1 MTPPDTPT
9 LARVLTDAG
18 TFRDAP
24 FTLIDVGCSGGLI
37 DMAGEFSPDLRAVG
51 FDRLTT
57 EVERL
62 QSLESRTDVRF
73 EAALV
78 GAGDAYVG
86 VPRSTPNV
94 FNRSSAALYW
104 RMHDFDHAREYFN
117 AGEKIQVTERRIR
130 LDEWLAG
137 HPEWRVDFLK
147 VDTDGADLDVLL
159 SLGER
164 LAEPLA
170 IYIEVSFDG
179 DPGPSHNVFSTI
191 FDMVTAAGF
200 RLFSLTPTTYARGEF
215 PQPFE
220 WEMPAQTVRGQ
231 IMQADALF
239 CRDLAVEGDDDPSRI
254 LKLASIFD
262 LMDLQDCAGELLEA
276 HTDALRTATE
286 ASDDDIARALAGR
299 TPLGLTPAESRKAFK
314 EDPSVFFPTRADN
327 GDLIPAGSDAEG
339 GRPPAPAISPGG
351 APLEI
356 GTAEGRSASALGTG
370 WSEAEEAG
378 AWTCRP
384 HATLS
389 LDIPEAAAG
398 CVLEMHHLR
407 LGADEAAQTLA
418 VSVNGQM
425 LVEADNATDGVARF
439 VMPDHL
445 EPGASE
451 ITIYAWPLLK
461 PADVTGSDDERT
473 LGVWL
478 SGVRLAH
485 AGEGGDPNA

>member
-1 MTPPDTPT
+1 MTLSDAPS

-18 TFRDAP
+18 TFHDAP
-24 FTLIDVGCSGGLI
+24 FTVIDVGCSGGLV
-37 DMAGEFSPDLRAVG
+37 DLADEFSPDLRAVG
-51 FDRLTT
+51 FDPLTT

-62 QSLESRTDVRF
+62 KSLEPRPGVEF

-78 GAGDAYVG
+78 GAGDAYIG
-86 VPRSTPNV
+86 VPRDTPNI
-94 FNRSSAALYW
+94 FDRSSAALYS
-104 RMHDFDHAREYFN
+104 RIHGFNHAREYFN
-117 AGEKIQVTERRIR
+117 AGEEIRVTDRRIR
-130 LDEWLAG
+130 LDDWLAG
-137 HPEWRVDFLK
+137 RPDWRVDFLK
-147 VDTDGADLDVLL
+147 VDTDGADLDVLV

-191 FDMVTAAGF
+191 FDLLTAAGF
-200 RLFSLTPTTYARGEF
+200 RLFSLTPTTYARGAF

-239 CRDLAVEGDDDPSRI
+239 CRDLAVEGKDNPSRI

-276 HTDALRTATE
+276 HADAIRTATT
-286 ASDDDIARALAGR
+286 ASDDAIARALAGR
-299 TPLGLTPAESRKAFK
+299 TPLGLTPAESRKAF
-314 EDPSVFFPTRADN
+314 EADPSVFFPTRADN
-327 GDLIPAGSDAEG
+327 GDLIPAGSDVEG
-339 GRPPAPAISPGG
+339 GRPPAPAISPGD

-356 GTAEGRSASALGTG
+356 GTAEGRSTSALGTG

-389 LDIPEAAAG
+389 LDVPESAAG
-398 CVLEMHHLR
+398 CILELHHWR
-407 LGADEAAQTLA
+407 LKADPAAQTLA
-418 VSVNGQM
+418 VSVDGQM
-425 LVEADNATDGVARF
+425 LAAAEGVPDGVARF

-445 EPGASE
+445 EPGPSE
-451 ITIYAWPLLK
+451 ITVYAWPLLK
-461 PADVTGSDDERT
+461 PADVMGSDDERT
-473 LGVWL
+473 LGIWL
-478 SGVRLAH
+478 SGVRLAR
-485 AGEGGDPNA
+485 AGSGGDPRA

>member
-1 MTPPDTPT
+1 MPT

-37 DMAGEFSPDLRAVG
+37 DMAGEFSPNLRAVG
-51 FDRLTT
+51 FDPLTT

-62 QSLESRTDVRF
+62 QSLESRSGVEF

-78 GAGDAYVG
+78 GAGDAYIG
-86 VPRSTPNV
+86 VPRDTPNI
-94 FNRSSAALYW
+94 FGRSSAALYS
-104 RMHDFDHAREYFN
+104 RIHGFNHAREYFN
-117 AGEKIQVTERRIR
+117 AGEEIQVTDRRIR

-159 SLGER
+159 SLGQR

-179 DPGPSHNVFSTI
+179 DPGPTHNVFSTI
-191 FDMVTAAGF
+191 FDLVTAAGF
-200 RLFSLTPTTYARGEF
+200 RLFSLTPTTYARGAF

-231 IMQADALF
+231 VMQADALF
-239 CRDLAVEGDDDPSRI
+239 CRDLAVEGDDDPVRV

-262 LMDLQDCAGELLEA
+262 LMDLQDCAGELLEVYA
-276 HTDALRTATE
+276 DAIRTATT
-286 ASDDDIARALAGR
+286 ASDDAIARALAGR
-299 TPLGLTPAESRKAFK
+299 TPLGLTPAESRTAF
-314 EDPSVFFPTRADN
+314 EADPSVFLPTRADN
-327 GDLIPAGSDAEG
+327 GDLIPAGSDAAR

-356 GTAEGRSASALGTG
+356 GTAEGRFTSALGTG
-370 WSEAEEAG
+370 WSEAEEKG

-384 HATLS
+384 HATLL
-389 LDIPEAAAG
+389 LDIPEWAAG
-398 CVLEMHHLR
+398 CILEMHHWRLR
-407 LGADEAAQTLA
+407 ADEAAQTLA

-425 LVEADNATDGVARF
+425 LIEADNAADGVARF

-451 ITIYAWPLLK
+451 ITIYAWPLLR
-461 PADVTGSDDERT
+461 PADVMGSDDERT
-473 LGVWL
+473 LGIWL
-478 SGVRLAH
+478 SEVRLAG
-485 AGEGGDPNA
+485 ADEGGDPHA